1 MNDFATE
8 LKELIDRWREHP
20 DVYDED
26 IVLALAEAI
35 NELDPDDDD

>member
-8 LKELIDRWREHP
+8 LSELIAKWRDHP

-26 IVLALAEAI
+26 IILALAEAI
-35 NELDPDDDD
+35 NEIDPDDDD